1 MKQEN
6 NELPLMYTVL
16 FMSENIK
23 YTNHFSLVDA
33 SNVDSKMRIKNILND
48 DINYAVC
55 KFRSEIHH
63 HVQE

>member
-1 MKQEN
+1 MKQES

-23 YTNHFSLVDA
+23 YTNRFSLVDA

-48 DINYAVC
+48 DIN
-55 KFRSEIHH
+55 
-63 HVQE
+63 